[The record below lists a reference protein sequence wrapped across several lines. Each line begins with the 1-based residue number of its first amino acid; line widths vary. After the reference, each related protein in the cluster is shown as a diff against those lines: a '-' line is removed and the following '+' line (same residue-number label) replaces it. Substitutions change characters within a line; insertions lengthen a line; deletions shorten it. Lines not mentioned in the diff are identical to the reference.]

1 MTVAMITDVLGG
13 RRALRTT
20 VENEPELVSLT
31 RKGFPVGALVSMA
44 KEMRLPLIEVARVA
58 GITERTLSRRITS
71 KSRLSAHES
80 DRMVRLAKVVA
91 YAKEVLNSA
100 EAASQ
105 WLQIPNRALEGE
117 RPVDLLDTQTGS
129 QMVETILG
137 RIAYGLY
144 S

>member
-1 MTVAMITDVLGG
+1 
-13 RRALRTT
+13 
-20 VENEPELVSLT
+20 
-31 RKGFPVGALVSMA
+31 
-44 KEMRLPLIEVARVA
+44 
-58 GITERTLSRRITS
+58 
-71 KSRLSAHES
+71 
-80 DRMVRLAKVVA
+80 MVRLAKVVA
-91 YAKEVLNSA
+91 FAKEVLNSA
-100 EAASQ
+100 DAASQ